1 MTTMTYPV
9 DMTPEL
15 HAALQATADAL
26 SDRLNEHGGRDEDWA
41 ALAAATALL
50 IEIEAI
56 G

>member
-1 MTTMTYPV
+1 MNKVNYPV

-15 HAALQATADAL
+15 YAALKATADAL

-50 IEIEAI
+50 IEVQAI